1 MCSFTKTV
9 CWEAGAYPGAMHREE
24 EERKG
29 DEEEGRREAAS
40 PATGTAK
47 GKCLNHLKLL
57 R

>member
-1 MCSFTKTV
+1 M

>member
-1 MCSFTKTV
+1 MQ
-9 CWEAGAYPGAMHREE
+9 REE

-29 DEEEGRREAAS
+29 DEEWGRREAS